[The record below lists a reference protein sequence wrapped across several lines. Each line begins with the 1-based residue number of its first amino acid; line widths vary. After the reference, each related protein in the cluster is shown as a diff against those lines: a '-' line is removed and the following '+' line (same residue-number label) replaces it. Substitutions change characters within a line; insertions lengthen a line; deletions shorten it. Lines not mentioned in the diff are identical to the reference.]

1 MIKVSKFKAYDSQ
14 DGGYFTF
21 APCVYQMN
29 REAFSFGLE
38 IFGRRFFYTDIRF
51 NKPDPEDTTL
61 KEWLKYFGIAALL
74 MVGLTVLA
82 SYILPTPKDL
92 ESGARYII
100 EQGGIF

>member
-1 MIKVSKFKAYDSQ
+1 MKINKFKLYHKDSEC
-14 DGGYFTF
+14 YFVF

-61 KEWLKYFGIAALL
+61 KEWLKYFGLAALL
-74 MVGLTVLA
+74 MIGLTVLA

-100 EQGGIF
+100 ENGGIFQ